1 MTKEKTKKTLTDQ
14 ERQAFALVGRHG
26 GRATFK
32 KLGKKGMSAIGKMGA
47 EKRWGSKTTN
57 K

>member
-1 MTKEKTKKTLTDQ
+1 MTKKPKIKKKKLTEA
-14 ERQAFALVGRHG
+14 EREAFALVGRHG

-32 KLGKKGMSAIGKMGA
+32 SRGRDYMSKIGKKGA
-47 EKRWGSKTTN
+47 EKRWSK